1 MSSLREFLRLSLRP
15 WRVAFLAAGLACA
28 GSTAPPESVP
38 ATPRAVDREPSLRV
52 ALRPRVTEVIV
63 GAQGEVEVT
72 ASGRTLYRMTE
83 GSSITLIAAG
93 SGIEVAGGDGGA
105 FPQLEFKSR
114 DRSRFITVGGLPY
127 RGSVVAQYRDGAATV
142 INVVTMEDYLLGVVP
157 VEMGKRRS
165 DELAALEAQAVAS
178 RTYALHNR
186 GKFDGSGYDIRASVS
201 DQAYGG
207 VSRETPDAAKAV
219 ANTRGEV
226 LTYNS
231 LPIAAF
237 FHSTCGEGTASPDEV
252 FRTVTPVAYLRPVS
266 DEDGSGYYGDIS
278 PHFRWTVTWEGSDL
292 ERILRQTV
300 PRVLGID
307 ASEIDMVRDV
317 YVRSLGAS
325 GRATE
330 VRIVVSSGEIPVFG
344 PDVRSVFARPD
355 GRPLASNAVRFTAE
369 RQEGRVRRLAAEG
382 MGFGHGVGLCQWG
395 AIGRARAGQDY
406 KRILTTYYPGARVER
421 WY

>member
-1 MSSLREFLRLSLRP
+1 MSSLREFLRLSRRL
-15 WRVAFLAAGLACA
+15 WRVAFLTPGLACA

-38 ATPRAVDREPSLRV
+38 ATARAVDREPSLRV

-93 SGIEVAGGDGGA
+93 SGIEVAGADGGP

-114 DRSRFITVGGLPY
+114 DRSHFITVGGLPY

-165 DELAALEAQAVAS
+165 DEFAALEAQAVAS

-186 GKFDGSGYDIRASVS
+186 GKFDRSGYDIRASVS

-219 ANTRGEV
+219 VNTRGEV

-237 FHSTCGEGTASPDEV
+237 FHSTCGEGTASPDEA